1 MFWMPVLVASLGA
14 FVLKIAGYFVPQKLM
29 DNQRFR
35 NVSGLLPIGL
45 LGGLIMVQTFANGMS
60 LTLDGRVLGLVVA
73 IPLLLKKA
81 PFIVVVLSA
90 ALVTAAARHFG
101 FNY

>member
-1 MFWMPVLVASLGA
+1 MFWMPVIVASLGA
-14 FVLKIAGYFVPQKLM
+14 YALKIAGFFVPKKLM
-29 DNQRFR
+29 DNERFR

-45 LGGLIMVQTFANGMS
+45 LAGLIAVQTFANGMT
-60 LTLDGRVLGLVVA
+60 LTLDGRILGLVVA

-90 ALVTAAARHFG
+90 AVVTAVARYFG
-101 FNY
+101 FDY

>member
-1 MFWMPVLVASLGA
+1 MPVVIASLGA
-14 FVLKIAGYFVPQKLM
+14 YALKITGYFVPQKLM

-101 FNY
+101 LNY